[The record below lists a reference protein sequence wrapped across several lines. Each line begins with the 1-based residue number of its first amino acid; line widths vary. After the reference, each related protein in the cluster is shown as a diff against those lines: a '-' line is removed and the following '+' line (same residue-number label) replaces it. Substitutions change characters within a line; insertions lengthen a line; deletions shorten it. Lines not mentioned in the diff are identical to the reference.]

1 MKLKQPT
8 FLIPL
13 GGLVLV
19 LGMGCSDALPEAEK
33 GEQGGAD
40 VASPVPASGSEKPTS
55 LPIVDRAIEFHG
67 GDIYEA
73 SRTALTVTSRSG
85 SFDLLVTRNGGEFD
99 YTVTGKVGRD
109 QVDRKVHYTNTSVE
123 RWDNGEPF
131 ELDEETAQRARNF
144 VNARVY
150 FPFLPYGI
158 NGAEVY
164 REDLG
169 LDIWEGKELHKVRVS
184 FEPGTSTD
192 AADQYMYWFDPETGE
207 MAMFGYDFTNGL
219 RLRKVSGSQRVGG
232 VLFTDQENYA
242 IDGQGFSVLQLTPDF
257 VAENMELLSTVKLSN
272 VEVQGSN

>member
-1 MKLKQPT
+1 M
-8 FLIPL
+8 
-13 GGLVLV
+13 
-19 LGMGCSDALPEAEK
+19 
-33 GEQGGAD
+33 
-40 VASPVPASGSEKPTS
+40 
-55 LPIVDRAIEFHG
+55 
-67 GDIYEA
+67 
-73 SRTALTVTSRSG
+73 TSRSG
-85 SFDLLVTRNGGEFD
+85 SFDLLVTRNSGEFD

-109 QVDRKVHYTNTSVE
+109 QVERKVHYMNTSVE

-169 LDIWEGKELHKVRVS
+169 VDIWEGKELHKVRVS

-192 AADQYMYWFDPETGE
+192 ADDQYMYWFDPETGE